1 MEFQDFEPVY
11 EAILADFGFGRE
23 ADEAARDLLADL
35 VRTAA
40 TPASS
45 SGTEPPDAA
54 ASDASASGHGPAET
68 GGNADAATAPTL
80 TPGDLDFTGETV
92 AVVGAA
98 PSLDPT
104 DPAIDAA
111 DSVVAASDAATVLR
125 DAGVAID
132 CMVTDLDEE
141 GDIARTLTAA
151 GTPVAVHA
159 HGDNRPAL
167 RERVPRLAL
176 DAVLPTT
183 QAAPAPPVS
192 NTGGFTDGDRAA
204 FLADHCGAAALV
216 FAGWDFDDP
225 DVDPMK
231 RRKLAWAERLLR
243 WLELRRDERF
253 AVLDGRRETVDLSAF
268 PVE

>member
-11 EAILADFGFGRE
+11 AAILADFGFDRA

-35 VRTAA
+35 VERAPVSSTGTLEPTDA
-40 TPASS
+40 T
-45 SGTEPPDAA
+45 
-54 ASDASASGHGPAET
+54 ASDASA
-68 GGNADAATAPTL
+68 PTL
-80 TPGDLDFTGETV
+80 APHDLDFTGETV

-98 PSLDPT
+98 PSLDPAA
-104 DPAIDAA
+104 PAIGAA

-125 DAGVAID
+125 EAGVGVD
-132 CMVTDLDEE
+132 CMVTDVDEK
-141 GDIARTLTAA
+141 GDIARTLTAE
-151 GTPVAVHA
+151 GVPVAVHA

-176 DAVLPTT
+176 EAVLPTT
-183 QAAPAPPVS
+183 QAAPAPPVY

-225 DVDPMK
+225 DVEPVK
-231 RRKLAWAERLLR
+231 RRKLDWAERLLR
-243 WLELRRDERF
+243 WLELRRGERF
-253 AVLDGRRETVDLSAF
+253 AVLDGRREAVDLSAF
-268 PVE
+268 PMG